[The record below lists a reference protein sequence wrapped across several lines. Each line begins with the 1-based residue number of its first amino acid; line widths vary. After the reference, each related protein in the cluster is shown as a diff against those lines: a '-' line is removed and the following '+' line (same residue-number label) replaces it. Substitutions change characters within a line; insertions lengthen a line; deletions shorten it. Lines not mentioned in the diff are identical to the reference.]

1 MESTRQKKIGVTLQ
15 KDLTIILQKM
25 LKEGAISSI
34 IASVTKV
41 RVSPDLSSAKV
52 YISVFPIKNTR
63 AIFDLISQKKS
74 EIRNSLGLLVK
85 NQIRRVPELF
95 FYNDDSLEHID
106 SIDAALKKNEDPIK
120 NNSLLEKR
128 KKI

>member
-15 KDLTIILQKM
+15 KDLTIILQKL
-25 LKEGAISSI
+25 LKVGAMGSI

-41 RVSPDLSSAKV
+41 RVSSDLSSAKV
-52 YISVFPIKNTR
+52 YISVFPVKNTR

-74 EIRNSLGLLVK
+74 EIRNSLGILVK

-120 NNSLLEKR
+120 NTSLLEKR

>member
-15 KDLTIILQKM
+15 KDLTTILQKL
-25 LKEGAISSI
+25 LKEGAMGSI

-52 YISVFPIKNTR
+52 YISVFPVKNTPV
-63 AIFDLISQKKS
+63 IFDLISQKKS
-74 EIRNSLGLLVK
+74 EIRNSLGILIK

-120 NNSLLEKR
+120 NTSLLEKR

>member
-1 MESTRQKKIGVTLQ
+1 METTRQKKIGAVIQ
-15 KDLTIILQKM
+15 QDLSVILQKL
-25 LKEGAISSI
+25 LKETLSGSV

-41 RVSPDLSSAKV
+41 RVSSDLSSAKT
-52 YISVFPIKNTR
+52 YISVFPVKNTPT
-63 AIFDLISQKKS
+63 IFDLIGQKKS
-74 EIRNSLGLLVK
+74 EIRNSLGILVK

-120 NNSLLEKR
+120 NTSLLEKR

>member
-1 MESTRQKKIGVTLQ
+1 MG
-15 KDLTIILQKM
+15 
-25 LKEGAISSI
+25 SI
-34 IASVTKV
+34 IASVTKA

-52 YISVFPIKNTR
+52 YISIFPVKNTPE
-63 AIFDLISQKKS
+63 IFDLISQKKS
-74 EIRNSLGLLVK
+74 EIRNSLGILIK

-120 NNSLLEKR
+120 NTSLLEKR

>member
-1 MESTRQKKIGVTLQ
+1 MDSTRQKKIGVTLQ
-15 KDLTIILQKM
+15 KDLTIILQKL
-25 LKEGAISSI
+25 LKEGAMGSI

-52 YISVFPIKNTR
+52 YISVFPVKNTPV
-63 AIFDLISQKKS
+63 IFDLISQKKS
-74 EIRNSLGLLVK
+74 EIRNSLGILVK

-120 NNSLLEKR
+120 NTSLLEKR

>member
-15 KDLTIILQKM
+15 KDLTIILQKL
-25 LKEGAISSI
+25 LKEGAMGSI

-52 YISVFPIKNTR
+52 YISVFPVKNTP
-63 AIFDLISQKKS
+63 AIFDLICQKKS
-74 EIRNSLGLLVK
+74 EIRNSLGILVK
-85 NQIRRVPELF
+85 NQIRRVPEFL

-120 NNSLLEKR
+120 NTSLLEKR

>member
-15 KDLTIILQKM
+15 KDLTIILQKL
-25 LKEGAISSI
+25 LKEGAIGSI

-41 RVSPDLSSAKV
+41 RVSSDLSSAKV
-52 YISVFPIKNTR
+52 YISVFPVKNTPV
-63 AIFDLISQKKS
+63 IFDLISQKKS
-74 EIRNSLGLLVK
+74 EIRNSLGILVK

-120 NNSLLEKR
+120 NTSLLEKR

>member
-15 KDLTIILQKM
+15 KDLTIILQKL
-25 LKEGAISSI
+25 LKEGAMGSI

-52 YISVFPIKNTR
+52 YISVFPVKNTP

-74 EIRNSLGLLVK
+74 EIRNSLGILVK

-95 FYNDDSLEHID
+95 FYNDDSLKHID

-120 NNSLLEKR
+120 NTSLLEKR

>member
-15 KDLTIILQKM
+15 KDLTIILQKL
-25 LKEGAISSI
+25 LKEGSMGSI

-52 YISVFPIKNTR
+52 YISVFPVKNTP

-74 EIRNSLGLLVK
+74 EIRNSLGILVK

-106 SIDAALKKNEDPIK
+106 SIDADLKKNEDPIK
-120 NNSLLEKR
+120 NTSLLEKR

>member
-15 KDLTIILQKM
+15 KDLTIILQKL
-25 LKEGAISSI
+25 LKVGAMGSI

-41 RVSPDLSSAKV
+41 RVSSDLSSAKV
-52 YISVFPIKNTR
+52 YISVFPVKNTPV
-63 AIFDLISQKKS
+63 IFDLISQKKS
-74 EIRNSLGLLVK
+74 EIRNSLGILIK

-120 NNSLLEKR
+120 NTSLLEKR

>member
-15 KDLTIILQKM
+15 KDLTIILQKL
-25 LKEGAISSI
+25 LKVGAMGSI

-41 RVSPDLSSAKV
+41 RVSSDLSSAKV
-52 YISVFPIKNTR
+52 YVSVFPVKNTPV
-63 AIFDLISQKKS
+63 IFDLISQKKS
-74 EIRNSLGLLVK
+74 EIRNSLGILVK

-120 NNSLLEKR
+120 NTSLLEKR

>member
-15 KDLTIILQKM
+15 KDLTIILQKL
-25 LKEGAISSI
+25 LKEGAIGSI

-41 RVSPDLSSAKV
+41 RVSSDLSSAKV
-52 YISVFPIKNTR
+52 YISIFPVKNTP
-63 AIFDLISQKKS
+63 AIFDLIRQKKS
-74 EIRNSLGLLVK
+74 EIRNSLGILVK
-85 NQIRRVPELF
+85 NQIRRVPELL

>member
-15 KDLTIILQKM
+15 KDLTIILQKL
-25 LKEGAISSI
+25 LKEGAMGSI

-41 RVSPDLSSAKV
+41 RVSSDLSSAKV
-52 YISVFPIKNTR
+52 YISIFPVKNTP
-63 AIFDLISQKKS
+63 AIFDLIRQKKS
-74 EIRNSLGLLVK
+74 EIRNSLGILVK
-85 NQIRRVPELF
+85 NQIRRVPELL

>member
-15 KDLTIILQKM
+15 KDLTIILQKL
-25 LKEGAISSI
+25 LKVGAMGST

-41 RVSPDLSSAKV
+41 RVSSDLSSAKV
-52 YISVFPIKNTR
+52 YISVFPVKNTP

-74 EIRNSLGLLVK
+74 EIRNSLGVLVK

-120 NNSLLEKR
+120 NTSLLEKR